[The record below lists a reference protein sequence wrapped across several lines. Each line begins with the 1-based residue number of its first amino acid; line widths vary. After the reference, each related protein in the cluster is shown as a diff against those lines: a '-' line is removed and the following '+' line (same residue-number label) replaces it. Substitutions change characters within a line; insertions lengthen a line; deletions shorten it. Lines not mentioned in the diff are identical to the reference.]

1 MSKRL
6 IDTEI
11 WKKPWFFDL
20 PDKYKLFWFYILSD
34 CDQAGIWT
42 ANFKVLKAYIGD
54 VDTQKLVELFN
65 GQLRVLNGGTYWL
78 INDFIKFQYG
88 FPVNE
93 KHKMY
98 GKLNELL
105 NQRGLDIDTLYNTV
119 YDTVCH
125 TVSDT
130 VCHTVKDKDIVK
142 DKDNRKGVQGE
153 NKKSQPPIQEADL
166 TDELKEQHPH
176 VYRLGKMLL
185 DNCPDVMAMEH
196 PLSLIQLKDLIK
208 KYGAEDVEKVIKA
221 MQNKGIKYLKQKSFR
236 YTFLTIENWIKR

>member
-6 IDTEI
+6 SDSDV
-11 WKKPWFFDL
+11 WKKSWFYDL
-20 PDKYKLFWFYILSD
+20 EPKYKLFWFYILSD
-34 CDQAGIWT
+34 CDAAGIWPV
-42 ANFKVLKAYIGD
+42 NLKLAENIIGVKFD
-54 VDTQKLVELFN
+54 PNLLIEKFR
-65 GQLRVLNGGTYWL
+65 GQIQILNGGSYWFVR
-78 INDFIKFQYG
+78 DFIKFQYG
-88 FPVNE
+88 YPVSE
-93 KHKMY
+93 TAKMRR
-98 GKLNELL
+98 KLTELL
-105 NQRGLDIDTLYNTV
+105 EVRGIDIDNINTV
-119 YDTVCH
+119 SIGYQYSID
-125 TVSDT
+125 
-130 VCHTVKDKDIVK
+130 TVKDKDKDIV
-142 DKDNRKGVQGE
+142 KDNRKGVQGE

-208 KYGAEDVEKVIKA
+208 KYGSEDVEKVIKA